1 MGRKT
6 LKEGKTELLTAK
18 LDFTSL
24 VGETVLRFFL
34 TKDLL
39 IQEEPARDR
48 DRQPIPLGDLAAW
61 VSLIEVSIA
70 EKNKVVVQGKVEGK
84 AVFYSTAGPKEVG
97 WGADEFSR
105 EADVPGALPGMTVTG
120 HGRISFLDDSREPL
134 ETEGKWLYQLQIEIE
149 VLLAVTDPQQLEIGV
164 GAKNILPEQVVRG
177 VISAEELVG
186 EKSVPL
192 TLTSELDFPEQLD
205 YIKTLSCSLADY
217 SYEKEKEGLL
227 FKGELV
233 TVIYFIA
240 GKESGF
246 QESRQPF
253 SQQISF
259 PLKKGAEV
267 VFFPRV
273 EYAAHDLLGKKA
285 RQRVYIDIYLR
296 ATRMIQQEAL
306 TDIREGEVKK
316 EYLMLPRPAGI
327 AREPLE
333 LMQRLAFPFPREI
346 TAGPCRLI
354 KLEAD
359 VQENRVVVS
368 GILEK
373 TIFYIPAPER
383 ELAGEEEEKQWP
395 LAIKMEEDFNRSLQ
409 LPGLEPGSSVVVYF
423 SPVRTEFASVEAAT
437 LQVTH
442 ANLEAKA
449 WETNEYPVVVPF
461 RVPPE
466 TSIVIYAVHPGDTLL
481 KVARMYGVKT
491 STIIKANSLSDETS
505 PPAGSK
511 LIIPLFYEGN
521 TE

>member
-1 MGRKT
+1 MGRKA
-6 LKEGKTELLTAK
+6 LKEGKIELLTAK
-18 LDFTSL
+18 LDFASL

-39 IQEEPARDR
+39 FQEEPARDK
-48 DRQPIPLGDLAAW
+48 DRRPLPLGDLAAW
-61 VSLIEVSIA
+61 VSLMEVNIA

-97 WGADEFSR
+97 WGADEFSK
-105 EADVPGALPGMTVTG
+105 EADVPGALPGMTVNG
-120 HGRISFLDDSREPL
+120 HGRIFFLDDSREPL
-134 ETEGKWLYQLQIEIE
+134 EEEGKWLYQLQIGIEI
-149 VLLAVTDPQQLEIGV
+149 LLTVSDPQQLEIGV

-240 GKESGF
+240 GKERGF
-246 QESRQPF
+246 QESRQTF
-253 SQQISF
+253 SQQIPF

-267 VFFPRV
+267 VFFPQV

-285 RQRVYIDIYLR
+285 RQRVYVDIYLR
-296 ATRMIQQEAL
+296 ATRLVQQEVL

-316 EYLMLPRPAGI
+316 EYLMLPKPAGI

-373 TIFYIPAPER
+373 TIYYIPAPER
-383 ELAGEEEEKQWP
+383 EQAGEEEEQWP

-409 LPGLEPGSSVVVYF
+409 LPGLEPGSSVIVYF
-423 SPVRTEFASVEAAT
+423 SPGRTEFAAVEAAT

-442 ANLEAKA
+442 AYLEAKA
-449 WETNEYPVVVPF
+449 WETNEYSVVVPF

-466 TSIVIYAVHPGDTLL
+466 TSLVIYAVHPGDTLL
-481 KVARMYGVKT
+481 KIARLYGVKT
-491 STIIKANSLSDETS
+491 STIVRANNLSDEAT

-511 LIIPLFYEGN
+511 LMIPLFYEGN
-521 TE
+521 NE